1 MMISPEGYIESEI
14 KGKSK
19 EEILRKIRG
28 LKQDIGRLR
37 NQIENGSIEDI
48 VIEPSPE
55 TQLMCVRE
63 YLRRAILEYEAA
75 GGEYHMSNKEKK
87 VAAFDE
93 DLKKIVSVTFE
104 YGGFFSGTECRK
116 VYFDGNTIKTEREF
130 YNGAFDNGEELFLHI
145 DKDGFL
151 EDFGSIHIGEWKH
164 SYYDPDILDGTQWHL
179 TIEYVDGRKREY
191 GGSNAFPYNFGR
203 LLEVMEMEEC
213 AL

>member
-63 YLRRAILEYEAA
+63 YLRRAILEYEAPVV
-75 GGEYHMSNKEKK
+75 N
-87 VAAFDE
+87 
-93 DLKKIVSVTFE
+93 IT
-104 YGGFFSGTECRK
+104 
-116 VYFDGNTIKTEREF
+116 
-130 YNGAFDNGEELFLHI
+130 
-145 DKDGFL
+145 
-151 EDFGSIHIGEWKH
+151 
-164 SYYDPDILDGTQWHL
+164 
-179 TIEYVDGRKREY
+179 
-191 GGSNAFPYNFGR
+191 
-203 LLEVMEMEEC
+203 
-213 AL
+213 